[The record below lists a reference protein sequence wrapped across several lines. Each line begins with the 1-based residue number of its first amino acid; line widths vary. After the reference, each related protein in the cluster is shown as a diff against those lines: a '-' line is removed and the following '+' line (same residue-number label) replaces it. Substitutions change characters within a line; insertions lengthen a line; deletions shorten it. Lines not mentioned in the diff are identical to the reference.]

1 VISIFADFSV
11 IRQGVECI
19 PHPTEWKEKQMN
31 TLTGKIALVTGGTS
45 GIGLATA
52 KELAAQGAKVYITG
66 RRQAELESAVAALG
80 GQVTGIRADAS
91 RLADLDTVYAQIAER
106 DGRLDVLF
114 ANAGGGDMLPLG
126 AITEEHFDR
135 IFATNVRGV
144 LFTVQKALPLLAN
157 GSSVILT
164 GSTVSVK
171 GTANFSV
178 YSASKAAVRNFARS
192 WALDL
197 QGRGI
202 RVNVVSPGPVKTPGL
217 GDLVPEEQ
225 RQGLF
230 DALAAQVPLGRIGE
244 PEEVGKV
251 VAFLA
256 SDAASFIN
264 AAELFV
270 DGGMAQI

>member
-1 VISIFADFSV
+1 
-11 IRQGVECI
+11 
-19 PHPTEWKEKQMN
+19 MN
-31 TLTGKIALVTGGTS
+31 TALAGKVALVTGGTS

-66 RRQAELESAVAALG
+66 RRQAELDNAVASLG

-91 RLADLDTVYAQIAER
+91 RLDDLDTVYAQIAEQA
-106 DGRLDVLF
+106 GRLDVLY

-144 LFTVQKALPLLAN
+144 LFTVQKALPLLVS

-202 RVNVVSPGPVKTPGL
+202 RVNVVSPGPIKTPGL
-217 GDLVPEEQ
+217 GELVPEDQ

-230 DALAAQVPLGRIGE
+230 DALAATVPLGRIGE
-244 PEEVGKV
+244 AEEVAKV

>member
-1 VISIFADFSV
+1 MST
-11 IRQGVECI
+11 QL
-19 PHPTEWKEKQMN
+19 N
-31 TLTGKIALVTGGTS
+31 GKIALVTGGTS

-52 KELAAQGAKVYITG
+52 QELAEQGARVFITG
-66 RRQAELESAVAALG
+66 RRQAELDAAVERIGSSA
-80 GQVTGIRADAS
+80 TGIRADAS
-91 RLADLDTVYAQIAER
+91 VMADLDAVFAQIAKSA
-106 DGRLDVLF
+106 GRLDILF

-144 LFTVQKALPLLAN
+144 LFTVQKALPLLVNNA
-157 GSSVILT
+157 SIILT
-164 GSTVSVK
+164 GSTTSVK
-171 GTANFSV
+171 GTASFSV

-202 RVNVVSPGPVKTPGL
+202 RVNVVSPGPVRTPGL
-217 GDLVPEEQ
+217 GELVPDEH

-230 DALAAQVPLGRIGE
+230 DALAAQVPLGRLGE
-244 PEEVGKV
+244 PQEIGKV

-256 SDAASFIN
+256 SDASSFIN
-264 AAELFV
+264 GTELFV

>member
-1 VISIFADFSV
+1 
-11 IRQGVECI
+11 
-19 PHPTEWKEKQMN
+19 MN
-31 TLTGKIALVTGGTS
+31 TVLAGKVALVTGGTS

-66 RRQAELESAVAALG
+66 RRQAELDNAVASLG

-91 RLADLDTVYAQIAER
+91 RLEDLDTVYAQIAEQS
-106 DGRLDVLF
+106 GRLDVLY

-144 LFTVQKALPLLAN
+144 LFTVQKALPLLVS

-164 GSTVSVK
+164 GSTVSIK

-197 QGRGI
+197 QGRGF
-202 RVNVVSPGPVKTPGL
+202 RVNVVSPGPIKTPGL
-217 GDLVPEEQ
+217 GELVPEDQ

-230 DALAAQVPLGRIGE
+230 DALAATVPLGRIGE
-244 PEEVGKV
+244 AEEVAKV